1 MNAHPFE
8 KVSPADAVLAQAGI
22 LRDRTM
28 TMRTL
33 RTIVVLLFA
42 ISVSGQTPPDFSG
55 HWRQQT
61 DSKTQR
67 QLEVEQK
74 GQNLCVK
81 TVVTNS
87 DGTRDLEVKYAIG
100 GAETTY
106 RGLDGDEFR
115 SSVRW
120 DASSLVFDTIE
131 REGSN
136 DIPQKAVWTLSADGN
151 SLQVDRQLTKS
162 GKTAHSLATYIRQP

>member
-1 MNAHPFE
+1 
-8 KVSPADAVLAQAGI
+8 
-22 LRDRTM
+22 
-28 TMRTL
+28 MRAWSS
-33 RTIVVLLFA
+33 IVVLFFA
-42 ISVSGQTPPDFSG
+42 ISVSGQTPSDFTG

-74 GQNLCVK
+74 GQNLRVN

-87 DGTRDLEVKYAIG
+87 DGTRNLEVQYVIG
-100 GAETTY
+100 GLETTY

-131 REGSN
+131 QEGSSE
-136 DIPQKAVWTLSADGN
+136 IPQKAVWTLSADGN
-151 SLQVDRQLTKS
+151 ALQVDRQFTKS
-162 GKTAHSLATYIRQP
+162 GKKTHSLTTYIRQP